1 MAVDLHGRLCAGRFR
16 AGLFSSAGGLT
27 SDLGAG
33 PLGRRSPA
41 VFAGTLGLAC
51 LYVLARR
58 LFGWRVGLTTLGLA
72 SITWW
77 SILLGRIVLREV
89 FELPPYVLA
98 LYAGWRG
105 LERVWQTGWSRA
117 ALRFFILGGVALGV
131 SQYIH
136 TIPRGLFLVFVLFGL
151 YLLIFQR
158 RLFRSAWRGL
168 VVLIV
173 VAEIVAA
180 PLLIYATLHPDVD
193 NLPNLGNS
201 KYDPDQ
207 SLARSGPVQPPDCS
221 ESILHCG

>member
-1 MAVDLHGRLCAGRFR
+1 MPPGYTHDEFGDLDVAAQVSQGDWQLIYT
-16 AGLFSSAGGLT
+16 GGYALDG
-27 SDLGAG
+27 SEPGYFPALAASQAIWGAG
-33 PLGRRSPA
+33 PLGRRLPA

-173 VAEIVAA
+173 VAEIVA
-180 PLLIYATLHPDVD
+180 
-193 NLPNLGNS
+193 
-201 KYDPDQ
+201 
-207 SLARSGPVQPPDCS
+207 RRC
-221 ESILHCG
+221 